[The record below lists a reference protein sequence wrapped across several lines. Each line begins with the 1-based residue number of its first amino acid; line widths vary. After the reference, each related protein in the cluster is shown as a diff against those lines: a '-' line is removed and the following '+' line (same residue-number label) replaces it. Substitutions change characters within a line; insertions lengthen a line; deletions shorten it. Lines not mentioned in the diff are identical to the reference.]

1 MTEKEIKDLIKV
13 FINTS
18 REDLILIATCFA
30 VEVGDNKI
38 VNAIVK
44 KVIYSSLIVDI
55 EESINDV

>member
-30 VEVGDNKI
+30 DEIGDNKLARVI
-38 VNAIVK
+38 IK
-44 KVIYSSLIVDI
+44 KALYSLLIVDI